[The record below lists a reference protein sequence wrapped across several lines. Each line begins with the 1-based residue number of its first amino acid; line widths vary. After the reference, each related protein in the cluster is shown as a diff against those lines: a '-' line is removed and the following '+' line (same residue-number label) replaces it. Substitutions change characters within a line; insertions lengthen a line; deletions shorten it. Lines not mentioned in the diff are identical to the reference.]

1 MLRVVRGLTQVSKPL
16 LVTQRRNIT
25 SMRGPIQP
33 MPGSISKAAPF
44 ALVTVVTAGGYVG
57 AKCSETG
64 AWLLKEFSLFEY
76 EDEDDED
83 DD

>member
-1 MLRVVRGLTQVSKPL
+1 MLRAVRQLSKVSKPL
-16 LVTQRRNIT
+16 LVAQTRNIT
-25 SMRGPIQP
+25 SMKGAIKP
-33 MPGSISKAAPF
+33 MPATVSFSAPVM
-44 ALVTVVTAGGYVG
+44 LVAVVSAGGYVG

>member
-1 MLRVVRGLTQVSKPL
+1 MS
-16 LVTQRRNIT
+16 
-25 SMRGPIQP
+25 
-33 MPGSISKAAPF
+33 
-44 ALVTVVTAGGYVG
+44 AGGYVG